1 MARVYARA
9 PVGQRAYAA
18 KPLLRGVTVT
28 MLGALGL
35 DGMIATMTVEGSTDG
50 AVFRTYV
57 EQVLAPQVR
66 KGQVVVMDNLRAH
79 KVSGIREAIEGVGA
93 QLIYLPPY
101 SPDLSAIEKC
111 WAKIKE
117 FLRAKAARSYE
128 ALDQAITE
136 ALATITKT
144 DALGWFTHCG
154 YCGEPK

>member
-1 MARVYARA
+1 MVRVYARA

-57 EQVLAPQVR
+57 EQVLALQIR

-101 SPDLSAIEKC
+101 SPALSAIEKC